1 MVVDRK
7 TFAALLCAVAFGW
20 WLGSSP
26 ASPVRPEPR
35 PARPVLHGLAKL
47 GALAARWGL
56 FVALAG
62 EESPVARSVLYPER
76 EPEGRQ
82 GIVQAPAVD
91 AAGHRIIDHREGW

>member
-1 MVVDRK
+1 MSPRSPVIA
-7 TFAALLCAVAFGW
+7 FLLAVALGW

-26 ASPVRPEPR
+26 ASPVRPEPI
-35 PARPVLHGLAKL
+35 PSRPVLRGLAKL

-62 EESPVARSVLYPER
+62 EESPVAQSVLNPQR

-91 AAGHRIIDHREGW
+91 SEGHRVLNHREGW

>member
-1 MVVDRK
+1 MPSRPPV
-7 TFAALLCAVAFGW
+7 FAFLLAVAFGW

-26 ASPVRPEPR
+26 ASPVRPDPR

-62 EESPVARSVLYPER
+62 EESPVAQSVLHPER
-76 EPEGRQ
+76 EGQDRQ
-82 GIVQAPAVD
+82 GIVQAPTVD
-91 AAGHRIIDHREGW
+91 SAGHRVLNHREGW

>member
-1 MVVDRK
+1 MVDRK
-7 TFAALLCAVAFGW
+7 TLAALLCAVALGW

-26 ASPVRPEPR
+26 ASPVRPDPR

-62 EESPVARSVLYPER
+62 EESPVAQSVLHPER
-76 EPEGRQ
+76 EGQDRQ
-82 GIVQAPAVD
+82 GIVQAPTVD
-91 AAGHRIIDHREGW
+91 SAGHRVLNHREGW